1 MYAYDQMHI
10 SVAYRA
16 GHRGTIAMTIL
27 RHSIGLSYDL
37 HKTQSKA
44 SLHHCNLASAPQAG
58 VSNIILFTDKDKED

>member
-37 HKTQSKA
+37 QRTDLRHTQEAKLTTLTDA
-44 SLHHCNLASAPQAG
+44 WAEGPADAEG
-58 VSNIILFTDKDKED
+58 LFLPLL